1 MKRGKI
7 YLLDWIILI
16 LLAAFVFSGAM
27 PSSTRAKE
35 PVIYPVIPVK
45 KGIIVSDYKRWENNE
60 TADRAGEGSQL
71 CVSEMYKELGAA
83 GGEAAAGEAVIQ
95 ADLAPE
101 EAAPEP
107 EPGTEEA
114 AAGYN
119 PAESGADG
127 AEDEGDPCF
136 SAGSGALEDNTDL
149 DYSYEQYASLSGGD
163 DIGAEE
169 VPDASEPLPE
179 LVEPELHQYKE
190 PVETDGCEET
200 GLTYLGTWTAT
211 AYCACPICC
220 GSYASGYTASGTLAT
235 QGRTVACSDLEFGT
249 QLLINDHVYTVE
261 DRGVEGAWVDI
272 YFESHEEALNFGMQ
286 QVEVYLVTEY

>member
-27 PSSTRAKE
+27 PASTRAKE

-45 KGIIVSDYKRWENNE
+45 KGIIVSDYKRSGNNE
-60 TADRAGEGSQL
+60 AAQGAGEVSGL
-71 CVSEMYKELGAA
+71 CVSEMPEEHDAA
-83 GGEAAAGEAVIQ
+83 GGETAAGEAAGP
-95 ADLAPE
+95 ADPALE

-107 EPGTEEA
+107 EPGVEEA

-119 PAESGADG
+119 PAESGAGG
-127 AEDEGDPCF
+127 AEDASEPIEDINDLEYSTERYVSF
-136 SAGSGALEDNTDL
+136 SGESN
-149 DYSYEQYASLSGGD
+149 
-163 DIGAEE
+163 IGAEE
-169 VPDASEPLPE
+169 VPDASEPVPE
-179 LVEPELHQYKE
+179 LVEPELQQYEE
-190 PVETDGCEET
+190 PAGTDGCEET

-220 GSYASGYTASGTLAT
+220 GPYASGYTASGTLAT